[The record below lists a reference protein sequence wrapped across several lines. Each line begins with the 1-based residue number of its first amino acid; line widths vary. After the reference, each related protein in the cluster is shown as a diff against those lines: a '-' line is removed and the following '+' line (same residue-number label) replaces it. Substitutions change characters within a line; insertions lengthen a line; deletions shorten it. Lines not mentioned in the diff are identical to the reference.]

1 MWAQLID
8 FRLKAGRDEALEETL
23 GILADGE
30 QPGSGLVRQSVLRD
44 QLDPA
49 RVVIVVMFDSEER
62 ARQRENDPRRADS
75 LAQLRERMS
84 DAVDGVPTFTN
95 LTVHSELAY

>member
-49 RVVIVVMFDSEER
+49 RVVIVVMFDDFFFHVHWIGLWFTGHRFQTRGKKIYSTGNKIPAR
-62 ARQRENDPRRADS
+62 A
-75 LAQLRERMS
+75 
-84 DAVDGVPTFTN
+84 VWT
-95 LTVHSELAY
+95 